1 MGGSLGL
8 SRAPI
13 GATLPTMR
21 APIAIGMALCTA
33 CVGRIGGDVKGQSGL
48 YLCHTLCE
56 LGATRVPVA
65 LKQIKNFLDE
75 YPNEVVAIFIQ
86 DATTPKDTAK
96 AFLDAGLG
104 KYLYIHERDNS
115 WPTLRTMLRT
125 QKRLL
130 VLAEEK
136 TAGAPPWYHQGFD
149 LVQETPYAFSS
160 LGLLEA
166 PASCAA
172 NRGTANSPLF
182 QLNHWIERVNP
193 SPGLARR
200 VNDSKVLLARAER
213 CERVRG
219 LKPNLVNVD
228 FYDEGD
234 VLEVV
239 NVLNGI
245 PAKKKPFYAR
255 R

>member
-1 MGGSLGL
+1 VEEE
-8 SRAPI
+8 I
-13 GATLPTMR
+13 GATGVAAAERL
-21 APIAIGMALCTA
+21 
-33 CVGRIGGDVKGQSGL
+33 VGRVGGPVQGDAAL

-56 LGATRVPVA
+56 LGATRVSVA
-65 LKQIKNFLDE
+65 LKQIKDFLDE
-75 YPNEVVAIFIQ
+75 YPNEVVLIFIQ

-115 WPTLRTMLRT
+115 WPSLRTMIRT

-136 TAGAPPWYHQGFD
+136 TTGAPPWYHQGFD
-149 LVQETPYAFSS
+149 LVQETPYTFTS
-160 LGLLEA
+160 LEGLEA
-166 PASCAA
+166 KASCEP
-172 NRGTANSPLF
+172 NRGGPNSPLF

-193 SPGLARR
+193 SPGLARK
-200 VNDSKVLLARAER
+200 VNAYKVLLARAEL
-213 CERVRG
+213 CERIRG

-228 FYDEGD
+228 FSDEGS
-234 VLEVV
+234 VFKVV

-245 PAKKKPFYAR
+245 PPDKKPFYAR